1 MVDESS
7 TDIAED
13 KDSESSP
20 GNAKNPCYQS
30 KAKNYLASIYNDMDR
45 YSNIKPNMM
54 ETEVG
59 KPHMPGSFTV
69 WQAAD
74 YEETIFT

>member
-1 MVDESS
+1 MVNESS
-7 TDIAED
+7 PGIENSCYQSTIIAED
-13 KDSESSP
+13 KD
-20 GNAKNPCYQS
+20 
-30 KAKNYLASIYNDMDR
+30 KAKNYLASIYKDMDR
-45 YSNIKPNMM
+45 YSNIKLNMM

-59 KPHMPGSFTV
+59 KPHMPDSFTV